1 MGNQQYQGSRTQ
13 SSYTQ
18 WDSPRFQQFS
28 GIEPSRLAQINQE
41 FRRTADSDGLV
52 SGSEFNRLYSEFNLG
67 PKDENSVDRA
77 FRTFDVDQSGKLSF
91 DEFLSSAIMLN
102 NKSNPRERID
112 YLIESNNP
120 SGFDNTYITPA
131 YGRTIIRNMNQF
143 YGTNANFD
151 DIWSEMNAN
160 NGLVR
165 REEFVTYMTRTPTF
179 ISYF

>member
-1 MGNQQYQGSRTQ
+1 
-13 SSYTQ
+13 
-18 WDSPRFQQFS
+18 
-28 GIEPSRLAQINQE
+28 
-41 FRRTADSDGLV
+41 
-52 SGSEFNRLYSEFNLG
+52 
-67 PKDENSVDRA
+67 
-77 FRTFDVDQSGKLSF
+77 
-91 DEFLSSAIMLN
+91 MLN